1 MIIRLSLPKA
11 ETAGPRARRAPSAG
25 DLAPLH
31 VHQVEDVHVGEEDG
45 GPVLREGQS
54 PEGVDLA
61 AAPGLSSRSVDCRVA
76 AAGAGPERGRAA
88 EAADAHRAVGGH
100 GQEEGVRLDCLG
112 SVSPVE
118 KENL

>member
-1 MIIRLSLPKA
+1 MNTS
-11 ETAGPRARRAPSAG
+11 
-25 DLAPLH
+25 
-31 VHQVEDVHVGEEDG
+31 
-45 GPVLREGQS
+45 
-54 PEGVDLA
+54 LA
-61 AAPGLSSRSVDCRVA
+61 AAPGLSCCGSVDGRVA
-76 AAGAGPERGRAA
+76 AAGAGPERGGAA